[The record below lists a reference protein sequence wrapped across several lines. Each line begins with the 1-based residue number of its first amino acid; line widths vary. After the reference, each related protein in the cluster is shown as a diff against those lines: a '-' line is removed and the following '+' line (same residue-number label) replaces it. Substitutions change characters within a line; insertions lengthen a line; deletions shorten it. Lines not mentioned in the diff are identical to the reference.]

1 MPTDYLTPTASILT
15 AAPTEIT
22 LNDVIASIF
31 TENGETNQLTVVA
44 GVTLRK
50 RIAEFTRTDNNAS
63 ETVYNVMQDA
73 TAKKVTLSVQI
84 FDSDFGMLSI
94 INGNPKCMPSA
105 TRGYVLNPSFLG
117 FSSLIGFGSTKLENQ
132 GGGDRGFCDMVGTLE
147 CKHPKA
153 HGKIAY

>member
-1 MPTDYLTPTASILT
+1 MLLAILT
-15 AAPTEIT
+15 LVWGTNWSLFPLVVREVSVWTFRA
-22 LNDVIASIF
+22 VGVFIAGI
-31 TENGETNQLTVVA
+31 
-44 GVTLRK
+44 TLRK
-50 RIAEFTRTDNNAS
+50 RVAEFTRTDNNAS

-73 TAKKVTLSVQI
+73 TEKRVTLSVQV

-105 TRGYVLNPSFLG
+105 TRGYVLNPSYLG
-117 FSSLIGFGSTKLENQ
+117 WSSLIGFGSTKLENQ